1 MTTLIR
7 AAHAYHRATIQAWRA
22 LRRSPAG
29 QLPGL
34 VGLYLAVT
42 LGLNAS
48 GHTAAAWTATVVIGI
63 PLLAAG
69 WMA

>member
-1 MTTLIR
+1 MNTIIR
-7 AAHAYHRATIQAWRA
+7 AAHAYHRANIQAWQA

-29 QLPGL
+29 RLPGL
-34 VGLYLAVT
+34 IGLYLAIT

-48 GHTAAAWTATVVIGI
+48 GHTEAAWIATVALGV

-69 WMA
+69 WTT